1 MAISNKKAKRNTKQF
16 KRVKYRTLRRIV
28 YLFYKTFRKLR
39 TIQTGKPN
47 SGKVKAPIKLAFLFS
62 FSLLLNSCF
71 ICELKNIELTLLYK
85 TLGKEEFVEMKAGQT
100 LVASDGHEV
109 CLFPMDMLYITQL
122 SGPSSLSHCCGHP
135 IDIVGNTAQYPL
147 YAPFSCHL
155 VWSWPDGNERSY
167 TSDDMVWYATPNGNG
182 WTLGYITVC
191 FTHQNN
197 PPTKTSFKQGE
208 VIAHTGTA
216 GNVTGDHCHL
226 DQSTLPNVGNVSYGV
241 TCAYGNLCYALNGST
256 DPTKIYFIND
266 TNVVQTLGLNFA
278 SWEGGQPGPGPEP
291 EPESKKYI
299 PLLLDGMGIEIFMQP
314 IKDEKPTP
322 PDPEPPTGEW
332 IIPGTINNT
341 RPLTEEEALNNC
353 RVFWGYFKEKGWSL
367 NAVSGILGNAW
378 YESTVNPNRWQGDDP
393 WHQPPDQWG
402 FGLVQ
407 WTPYTKI
414 ISWLEARV
422 GLNDVSKFG
431 QAECDRIQWEM
442 ENNQQWIAT
451 SAYPES
457 FREYSTTTKDPYTCA
472 IEFLANYERPYDP
485 NQPERGTKAQELY
498 DYLMQFE

>member
-1 MAISNKKAKRNTKQF
+1 MVIQNQKAKRNSKQF
-16 KRVKYRTLRRIV
+16 TRVKYRTVRRIV
-28 YLFYKTFRKLR
+28 YVFYKAMRKMR
-39 TIQTGKPN
+39 TKKESKPIEGKA
-47 SGKVKAPIKLAFLFS
+47 KAIAIAFLFS
-62 FSLLLNSCF
+62 LIVNLSFYYELN
-71 ICELKNIELTLLYK
+71 NIYLYN
-85 TLGKEEFVEMKAGQT
+85 LVRGVDYGVQAGQT
-100 LVASDGHEV
+100 LVASDGHEI

-135 IDIVGNTAQYPL
+135 IDIVGNTPQYPL

-167 TSDDMVWYATPNGNG
+167 TSDNEVWYATPNGNG
-182 WTLGYITVC
+182 WTLGYVTVC

-208 VIAHTGTA
+208 LIAHTGTS

-226 DQSTLPNVGNVSYGV
+226 DQSTLPNVGNVSFGV
-241 TCAYGNLCYALNGST
+241 TCAYGNLCYALQGST
-256 DPTKIYFIND
+256 DPTQIYFIND
-266 TNVVQTLGLNFA
+266 TNIVQTLGLNFS
-278 SWEGGQPGPGPEP
+278 SWDGGVTPPQPQ
-291 EPESKKYI
+291 PESKKYI

-314 IKDEKPTP
+314 IKEEEPTP
-322 PDPEPPTGEW
+322 PEPEPPTGEW
-332 IIPGTINNT
+332 IIPGTINDT
-341 RPLTEEEALNNC
+341 RPLNEEEALNNC
-353 RVFWGYFKEKGWSL
+353 RVFWAYFKAKGWSI
-367 NAVSGILGNAW
+367 NAVCGILGNAW

-414 ISWLEARV
+414 ISWLEQQV

-451 SAYPES
+451 ATYPES

-472 IEFLANYERPYDP
+472 IEFLANYERPFDP

>member
-1 MAISNKKAKRNTKQF
+1 MVIQNQKTKRNSKQF
-16 KRVKYRTLRRIV
+16 TGVKYRTVRRIV
-28 YLFYKTFRKLR
+28 YLFYKTIRKLR
-39 TIQTGKPN
+39 TQKTGKPN
-47 SGKVKAPIKLAFLFS
+47 QRKVERIKIAFLFS
-62 FSLLLNSCF
+62 FSLVLNSYF
-71 ICELKNIELTLLYK
+71 YSEWNNIYLHNLVRGVDY
-85 TLGKEEFVEMKAGQT
+85 GVKAGQT

-135 IDIVGNTAQYPL
+135 IDIVGNTPQYPL

-167 TSDDMVWYATPNGNG
+167 TSDNPVWYATPNGDG
-182 WTLGYITVC
+182 WTLGYVTVC

-208 VIAHTGTA
+208 LIAHTGTS

-241 TCAYGNLCYALNGST
+241 TCAYGNLCYALQGST

-278 SWEGGQPGPGPEP
+278 TWEGGQPGPGPEP

-314 IKDEKPTP
+314 VKKEEPTP
-322 PDPEPPTGEW
+322 PEPEPPTGEW
-332 IIPGTINNT
+332 IIPGTINST

-353 RVFWGYFKEKGWSL
+353 RVFWSYFKAKGWSL
-367 NAVSGILGNAW
+367 NAVCGILGNAW

-393 WHQPPDQWG
+393 WHQPPDRWG

-414 ISWLEARV
+414 ISWLEQQV

-457 FREYSTTTKDPYTCA
+457 FRAYSTTTKDPYTCA

-498 DYLMQFE
+498 EYLLQFE

>member
-1 MAISNKKAKRNTKQF
+1 MAISNKKAKRNTKQLT
-16 KRVKYRTLRRIV
+16 RVKYRTLRRIV
-28 YLFYKTFRKLR
+28 YLFYKNFRKLR
-39 TIQTGKPN
+39 TKQTGKPN
-47 SGKVKAPIKLAFLFS
+47 SRKVKASIKLAFLFS
-62 FSLLLNSCF
+62 FSLFTNLLF
-71 ICELKNIELTLLYK
+71 KCELNNIYLHKLSK
-85 TLGKEEFVEMKAGQT
+85 GVDSVQAGQT

-135 IDIVGNTAQYPL
+135 IDIVGNTPQYPL

-155 VWSWPDGNERSY
+155 VWSYPDGNERSY

-182 WTLGYITVC
+182 WTLGYVTVC

-197 PPTKTSFKQGE
+197 PPAKTSFKQGE
-208 VIAHTGTA
+208 LIAHTGTA

-241 TCAYGNLCYALNGST
+241 TCAYGNLCYALDGST

-266 TNVVQTLGLNFA
+266 TNVVQTLGLNF
-278 SWEGGQPGPGPEP
+278 STWDGGVTPPQPQ
-291 EPESKKYI
+291 PESKKYI

-314 IKDEKPTP
+314 IKKEDPTP
-322 PDPEPPTGEW
+322 PEPEPPTGEW
-332 IIPGTINNT
+332 IIPGTIDST

-353 RVFWGYFKEKGWSL
+353 RVFWSYFKEKGWSL

-414 ISWLEARV
+414 ISWLEERV

-457 FREYSTTTKDPYTCA
+457 FREYSKTTKDPYTCA

>member
-1 MAISNKKAKRNTKQF
+1 MRTKKESKP
-16 KRVKYRTLRRIV
+16 IE
-28 YLFYKTFRKLR
+28 RK
-39 TIQTGKPN
+39 
-47 SGKVKAPIKLAFLFS
+47 SKATIKLAFLFS
-62 FSLLLNSCF
+62 FSLLVNLVF
-71 ICELKNIELTLLYK
+71 ICENKNIYLHKLSK
-85 TLGKEEFVEMKAGQT
+85 GVDSVQAGQT

-135 IDIVGNTAQYPL
+135 IDIVGNTPEYPL

-155 VWSWPDGNERSY
+155 VWSYPDGNERSY
-167 TSDDMVWYATPNGNG
+167 TSDNPVWYATPDGNG
-182 WTLGYITVC
+182 WTLGYVTVC

-226 DQSTLPNVGNVSYGV
+226 DQSTLPNVGNVSFGV
-241 TCAYGNLCYALNGST
+241 TCAYGNLCYALQGST

-278 SWEGGQPGPGPEP
+278 TWEGGVTPPQPQ
-291 EPESKKYI
+291 PESNKYI

-314 IKDEKPTP
+314 IKKEEPTP

-332 IIPGTINNT
+332 IIPGTINST

-353 RVFWGYFKEKGWSL
+353 RVFWSYFKEKGWSL
-367 NAVSGILGNAW
+367 NAVCGILGNAW

-393 WHQPPDQWG
+393 WHQPPNQWG

-414 ISWLEARV
+414 ISWLEERV

-457 FREYSTTTKDPYTCA
+457 FRAYSTTTKDPYTCA

-485 NQPERGTKAQELY
+485 NQPQRGTKAQELY
-498 DYLMQFE
+498 DYLLQFE

>member
-1 MAISNKKAKRNTKQF
+1 MAIQNQKTKRNSEQF
-16 KRVKYRTLRRIV
+16 TRVKYRTVRRIV
-28 YLFYKTFRKLR
+28 YVFYKAMRKLR
-39 TIQTGKPN
+39 TIQKSKPN
-47 SGKVKAPIKLAFLFS
+47 QRKAKATIKIAFLFS
-62 FSLLLNSCF
+62 FSLLLNISF
-71 ICELKNIELTLLYK
+71 YYELNYIYLHNLVR
-85 TLGKEEFVEMKAGQT
+85 GVDCCVKAGQT

-109 CLFPMDMLYITQL
+109 CLFPMDVLYITQL
-122 SGPSSLSHCCGHP
+122 SGPSSLSHCCGNP
-135 IDIVGNTAQYPL
+135 IDIVGNTPQYPL

-167 TSDDMVWYATPNGNG
+167 TSDNPVWYATPNGNG
-182 WTLGYITVC
+182 WTLGYVTVC

-197 PPTKTSFKQGE
+197 PPTKTNFKQGE

-241 TCAYGNLCYALNGST
+241 TCAYGNLCYALDGST

-266 TNVVQTLGLNFA
+266 TNVVQTLGLNF
-278 SWEGGQPGPGPEP
+278 STWDGGVTPPQPQ
-291 EPESKKYI
+291 PESKKYI

-314 IKDEKPTP
+314 IKEEEPTP
-322 PDPEPPTGEW
+322 PEPEPPTGEW
-332 IIPGTINNT
+332 IIPGTINET
-341 RPLTEEEALNNC
+341 RPLNEEEALNNC
-353 RVFWGYFKEKGWSL
+353 KVFWEYFKAKGWSL
-367 NAVSGILGNAW
+367 NAVCGILGNAW

-414 ISWLEARV
+414 ISWLEERV

-472 IEFLANYERPYDP
+472 IEFLANYERPFDP

-498 DYLMQFE
+498 DYLLQFE

>member
-1 MAISNKKAKRNTKQF
+1 MAIQNKKTKRNSKQF
-16 KRVKYRTLRRIV
+16 TRVKYRTVRRIV
-28 YLFYKTFRKLR
+28 YVFYKAMRKMR
-39 TIQTGKPN
+39 TKKESKPN
-47 SGKVKAPIKLAFLFS
+47 QRKAKATIKIAFLFS
-62 FSLLLNSCF
+62 FSLLANICFYYELNS
-71 ICELKNIELTLLYK
+71 IYLHNLVRGADY
-85 TLGKEEFVEMKAGQT
+85 GVKAGQT

-109 CLFPMDMLYITQL
+109 CLFPIDMLYITQV

-135 IDIVGNTAQYPL
+135 IDIVGNTSEYPL

-182 WTLGYITVC
+182 WTLGYVTVC

-208 VIAHTGTA
+208 VIAHTGTS

-226 DQSTLPNVGNVSYGV
+226 DQSTLPNVGNVSFGV
-241 TCAYGNLCYALNGST
+241 TCAYGNLCYALQGST

-266 TNVVQTLGLNFA
+266 TNIVQTLGLNFA
-278 SWEGGQPGPGPEP
+278 MYEGGGPGPEP
-291 EPESKKYI
+291 EPEPSESKYI
-299 PLLLDGMGIEIFMQP
+299 PLFMDGMGIDIFLMKKP
-314 IKDEKPTP
+314 SEEPTP
-322 PDPEPPTGEW
+322 PEPEPPTGEW
-332 IIPGTINNT
+332 IIPGTINET
-341 RPLTEEEALNNC
+341 RPLNEEEALNNC
-353 RVFWGYFKEKGWSL
+353 RVFWYYFKAKGWSL
-367 NAVSGILGNAW
+367 NAVCGILGNAW

-393 WHQPPDQWG
+393 WHQPPNQWG

-414 ISWLEARV
+414 ISWLEERV

-451 SAYPES
+451 ATYPES
-457 FREYSTTTKDPYTCA
+457 FRAYSTTTKDPYTCA

-485 NQPERGTKAQELY
+485 NQPERGTKAKELY
-498 DYLMQFE
+498 DYLLQFE

>member
-1 MAISNKKAKRNTKQF
+1 MVIQNKKTKRNSKQF
-16 KRVKYRTLRRIV
+16 TRVKYRTIRRIV
-28 YLFYKTFRKLR
+28 YAFYKTFRKLR
-39 TIQTGKPN
+39 TQKESKPN
-47 SGKVKAPIKLAFLFS
+47 QRKVKAIIAFLFS
-62 FSLLLNSCF
+62 FSLILNT
-71 ICELKNIELTLLYK
+71 IYLHNLVKGADY
-85 TLGKEEFVEMKAGQT
+85 GVKAGQT

-135 IDIVGNTAQYPL
+135 IDIVGNTSQYPL

-167 TSDDMVWYATPNGNG
+167 TSDNPVWYATSNGNG
-182 WTLGYITVC
+182 WTLGYVTVC

-208 VIAHTGTA
+208 VIAHTGTS

-226 DQSTLPNVGNVSYGV
+226 DQSTLPNVGNVSFGV
-241 TCAYGNLCYALNGST
+241 TCAYGNICYALKGST

-266 TNVVQTLGLNFA
+266 TNIAQTLGLNFA
-278 SWEGGQPGPGPEP
+278 TYAVGGGPGPEP
-291 EPESKKYI
+291 SESKYI
-299 PLLLDGMGIEIFMQP
+299 PLFMDGMGIDIFLMKKP
-314 IKDEKPTP
+314 SEEPTP
-322 PDPEPPTGEW
+322 PQPPTGEW
-332 IIPGTINNT
+332 IIPGTINST
-341 RPLTEEEALNNC
+341 RPLNEEEALNNC
-353 RVFWGYFKEKGWSL
+353 RVFWSYFKAKGWSL
-367 NAVSGILGNAW
+367 NAVCGILGNAW

-393 WHQPPDQWG
+393 WHQPPDRWG

-414 ISWLEARV
+414 ISWLEERV

-457 FREYSTTTKDPYTCA
+457 FRLYSTTKKDPYSCA

-498 DYLMQFE
+498 EYLL

>member
-1 MAISNKKAKRNTKQF
+1 MVVRNKKAKRNSEQF
-16 KRVKYRTLRRIV
+16 TRVKYRTVRRIV
-28 YLFYKTFRKLR
+28 YVFYKAMRKMR
-39 TIQTGKPN
+39 TKKEGKPN
-47 SGKVKAPIKLAFLFS
+47 KGKAKAIAIAFLFS
-62 FSLLLNSCF
+62 LIVNISFYYELNY
-71 ICELKNIELTLLYK
+71 IYLHNLVRGVDY
-85 TLGKEEFVEMKAGQT
+85 GVKAGQT

-109 CLFPMDMLYITQL
+109 CLFPMDMLYITQV
-122 SGPSSLSHCCGHP
+122 SGPSSLSHCCGNP
-135 IDIVGNTAQYPL
+135 IDIVGNTAEYPL

-155 VWSWPDGNERSY
+155 VWSWSDGNERSY
-167 TSDDMVWYATPNGNG
+167 TSDNPVWYATPNGNG
-182 WTLGYITVC
+182 WTLGYVTVC

-208 VIAHTGTA
+208 VIAHTGTS

-226 DQSTLPNVGNVSYGV
+226 DQSTLPNVGNVSFGV
-241 TCAYGNLCYALNGST
+241 TCAYGNLCYALQGST

-266 TNVVQTLGLNFA
+266 TNIVQTLGLNF
-278 SWEGGQPGPGPEP
+278 STYEGGSQPEP
-291 EPESKKYI
+291 EPQPSESKYI
-299 PLLLDGMGIEIFMQP
+299 PLFLDFLMKKATE
-314 IKDEKPTP
+314 EPTP
-322 PDPEPPTGEW
+322 PEPEPPTGDW
-332 IIPGTINNT
+332 IIPGTINET
-341 RPLTEEEALNNC
+341 RPLNEEEALNNC
-353 RVFWGYFKEKGWSL
+353 RVFWSYFKAKGWSL
-367 NAVSGILGNAW
+367 NAVCGILGNAW

-393 WHQPPDQWG
+393 WHQPPDRWG

-414 ISWLEARV
+414 IEWLESQV

-451 SAYPES
+451 ATYPES

-472 IEFLANYERPYDP
+472 IEFLANYERPFDP

-498 DYLMQFE
+498 DYLLQFE

>member
-1 MAISNKKAKRNTKQF
+1 MVIQNQKAKRNSKQF
-16 KRVKYRTLRRIV
+16 TRVKYRTIRRIV
-28 YLFYKTFRKLR
+28 YVFYKAMRKMR
-39 TIQTGKPN
+39 SKKESKPN
-47 SGKVKAPIKLAFLFS
+47 QRKAKAFTIAFLFS
-62 FSLLLNSCF
+62 LIVNSCF
-71 ICELKNIELTLLYK
+71 ICEINYIYLHNLVRGVDY
-85 TLGKEEFVEMKAGQT
+85 GVKAGQT

-135 IDIVGNTAQYPL
+135 IDIVGNSAEYPL

-167 TSDDMVWYATPNGNG
+167 TSDDMVWYAAPNGDG
-182 WTLGYITVC
+182 WTLGYVTVC

-208 VIAHTGTA
+208 VIAHTGTS

-226 DQSTLPNVGNVSYGV
+226 DQSTLPNVGNVSFGV
-241 TCAYGNLCYALNGST
+241 TCAYGNLCYALQGST

-266 TNVVQTLGLNFA
+266 TNVVQTLGLNF
-278 SWEGGQPGPGPEP
+278 STWEGGVTPPQPQ
-291 EPESKKYI
+291 PESKKYI

-314 IKDEKPTP
+314 IKEEEPTP
-322 PDPEPPTGEW
+322 PEPEPPTGEW
-332 IIPGTINNT
+332 IIPGTINET
-341 RPLTEEEALNNC
+341 RPLNEEEALNNC
-353 RVFWGYFKEKGWSL
+353 RVFWSYFKEKGWSL
-367 NAVSGILGNAW
+367 NAVCGILGNAW

-414 ISWLEARV
+414 ISWLEEQV

-472 IEFLANYERPYDP
+472 IEFLANYERPFDP

-498 DYLMQFE
+498 DYLLQFE

>member
-1 MAISNKKAKRNTKQF
+1 MAISNKKAKRNTKQLT
-16 KRVKYRTLRRIV
+16 RVKYRTVRRIV
-28 YLFYKTFRKLR
+28 YLFYKTIRKLR
-39 TIQTGKPN
+39 TKQTGKPN
-47 SGKVKAPIKLAFLFS
+47 QGKVKAVIAFLFS
-62 FSLLLNSCF
+62 FSLLVNIVF
-71 ICELKNIELTLLYK
+71 ICENNNIYLHNLVKGDDY
-85 TLGKEEFVEMKAGQT
+85 GVKAGQT

-122 SGPSSLSHCCGHP
+122 SGPSSLSHCCGNP

-167 TSDDMVWYATPNGNG
+167 TSDDMVWYATPNGDG
-182 WTLGYITVC
+182 WTLGYVTVC

-241 TCAYGNLCYALNGST
+241 TCAYGNLCYALDGST

-266 TNVVQTLGLNFA
+266 TNVVQTLGLNFE

-291 EPESKKYI
+291 EPENKKYM

-314 IKDEKPTP
+314 IQKSEPEP
-322 PDPEPPTGEW
+322 PEPEPPTGEW
-332 IIPGTINNT
+332 IIPGTINST
-341 RPLTEEEALNNC
+341 RPLTEDEALNNC
-353 RVFWGYFKEKGWSL
+353 RVFWGYFKAKGWSL
-367 NAVSGILGNAW
+367 NAVCGILGNAW

-393 WHQPPDQWG
+393 WHQPPDRWG

-414 ISWLEARV
+414 ISWLEERV

-498 DYLMQFE
+498 DYLLQFE

>member
-1 MAISNKKAKRNTKQF
+1 MVIQNQKAKRNSKQLT
-16 KRVKYRTLRRIV
+16 RVKYRTVRRIV
-28 YLFYKTFRKLR
+28 YVFYKTIRKLR
-39 TIQTGKPN
+39 TKSKGKPN
-47 SGKVKAPIKLAFLFS
+47 QGKVKAVIAFLFS
-62 FSLLLNSCF
+62 FSLFFNLIF
-71 ICELKNIELTLLYK
+71 ACENKNIYLHKLSK
-85 TLGKEEFVEMKAGQT
+85 GVDSVQAGQT

-167 TSDDMVWYATPNGNG
+167 TSDNPVWYATPNGDG
-182 WTLGYITVC
+182 WTLGYVTVC

-241 TCAYGNLCYALNGST
+241 TCAYGNLCYALDGST

-291 EPESKKYI
+291 EPETKKYI

-314 IKDEKPTP
+314 IKKEEPTP
-322 PDPEPPTGEW
+322 PEPEPPTGEW
-332 IIPGTINNT
+332 IIPGTINST

-353 RVFWGYFKEKGWSL
+353 RVFWSYFKQKGWSL

-414 ISWLEARV
+414 ISWLEERV

-451 SAYPES
+451 ATYPES

>member
-1 MAISNKKAKRNTKQF
+1 MVIQNQKTERNSEQF
-16 KRVKYRTLRRIV
+16 TRVKYRTVRRIV
-28 YLFYKTFRKLR
+28 YVFYKAIRKFRTTPKS
-39 TIQTGKPN
+39 KPN
-47 SGKVKAPIKLAFLFS
+47 QRKAKSIVIAFLFS
-62 FSLLLNSCF
+62 LIVNLSLYYELNY
-71 ICELKNIELTLLYK
+71 IYLHNLVKGADY
-85 TLGKEEFVEMKAGQT
+85 GVKAGQT

-109 CLFPMDMLYITQL
+109 CLFPMDMLYITQV

-167 TSDDMVWYATPNGNG
+167 TSDNPVWYATPNGNG
-182 WTLGYITVC
+182 WTLGYVTVC

-208 VIAHTGTA
+208 VIAHTGTS

-226 DQSTLPNVGNVSYGV
+226 DQSTLPNVGNVSFGV
-241 TCAYGNLCYALNGST
+241 TCAYGNLCYALQGST
-256 DPTKIYFIND
+256 DPTQIYFIND
-266 TNVVQTLGLNFA
+266 TNIVQTLGLNFA
-278 SWEGGQPGPGPEP
+278 TYEGGGPGPEP
-291 EPESKKYI
+291 EPEPSESKYI
-299 PLLLDGMGIEIFMQP
+299 PLFMDGMGIDIFMM
-314 IKDEKPTP
+314 KKASEDPTP
-322 PDPEPPTGEW
+322 PEPEPPTGEW
-332 IIPGTINNT
+332 IIPGTINST
-341 RPLTEEEALNNC
+341 RPLNEEEALNNC
-353 RVFWGYFKEKGWSL
+353 RVFWSYFKAKGWSL
-367 NAVSGILGNAW
+367 NAVCGILGNAW

-393 WHQPPDQWG
+393 WHQPPDRWG

-414 ISWLEARV
+414 ISWLEQQV

-431 QAECDRIQWEM
+431 QAECDRIQWEL

-457 FREYSTTTKDPYTCA
+457 FREYSVTTKDPYTCA
-472 IEFLANYERPYDP
+472 IEFLANYERPFDP

-498 DYLMQFE
+498 DYLLQFE

>member
-1 MAISNKKAKRNTKQF
+1 MVVQNQKTKRNTKQLT
-16 KRVKYRTLRRIV
+16 RVKYRTIRRIV
-28 YLFYKTFRKLR
+28 YLFYKAIRKFRTTPKS
-39 TIQTGKPN
+39 KPN
-47 SGKVKAPIKLAFLFS
+47 QRKAKSIVIAFLFS
-62 FSLLLNSCF
+62 LIVNLSFYYELNSIYLHNLVKGVDC
-71 ICELKNIELTLLYK
+71 
-85 TLGKEEFVEMKAGQT
+85 GVKAGQT

-109 CLFPMDMLYITQL
+109 CLFPTDMLYITQL
-122 SGPSSLSHCCGHP
+122 SGPSSLSHCCGNP

-167 TSDDMVWYATPNGNG
+167 TSDNPVWYATPNGNG
-182 WTLGYITVC
+182 WTLGYVTVC

-208 VIAHTGTA
+208 VIAHTGTS

-278 SWEGGQPGPGPEP
+278 TWEGGQPGPGPEP
-291 EPESKKYI
+291 EPENKKYI

-314 IKDEKPTP
+314 ITEEEPTP
-322 PDPEPPTGEW
+322 PEPEPPTGEW
-332 IIPGTINNT
+332 IIPGTINST
-341 RPLTEEEALNNC
+341 RPLNEEEALNNC
-353 RVFWGYFKEKGWSL
+353 RVFWSYFKAKGWSL
-367 NAVSGILGNAW
+367 NAVCGILGNAW

-393 WHQPPDQWG
+393 WHQPPDRWG

-414 ISWLEARV
+414 ISWLEERV

-457 FREYSTTTKDPYTCA
+457 FRAYSTTTKDPYTCA

>member
-1 MAISNKKAKRNTKQF
+1 MVIQNQKTKRNSKQF
-16 KRVKYRTLRRIV
+16 TRVKYRTVRRIV
-28 YLFYKTFRKLR
+28 YVFYKAMRKMR
-39 TIQTGKPN
+39 TKKESKPIE
-47 SGKVKAPIKLAFLFS
+47 GKVKAIIAFLFS

-71 ICELKNIELTLLYK
+71 ISELNNIYLHNLVRGDDY
-85 TLGKEEFVEMKAGQT
+85 GVKAGQT

-109 CLFPMDMLYITQL
+109 CLFPMDMLYVTQV

-135 IDIVGNTAQYPL
+135 IDIVGNTAEYPL

-155 VWSWPDGNERSY
+155 VWSWADGNERSY
-167 TSDDMVWYATPNGNG
+167 TSDNEVWYATPNGSG
-182 WTLGYITVC
+182 WTLGYVTVC

-197 PPTKTSFKQGE
+197 PPSKTSFKQGE
-208 VIAHTGTA
+208 VIAHTGTS

-226 DQSTLPNVGNVSYGV
+226 DQSTLPNVGNVSFGV
-241 TCAYGNLCYALNGST
+241 TCAYGNLCYALQGST
-256 DPTKIYFIND
+256 DPTQIYFIND
-266 TNVVQTLGLNFA
+266 TNIVQTLGLNFS
-278 SWEGGQPGPGPEP
+278 SWDGGVTPPQPQ
-291 EPESKKYI
+291 PESKKYI

-314 IKDEKPTP
+314 IKEEEPTP
-322 PDPEPPTGEW
+322 PEPEPPTGEW
-332 IIPGTINNT
+332 IIPGTINST
-341 RPLTEEEALNNC
+341 RPLNEEEALNNC
-353 RVFWGYFKEKGWSL
+353 KVFWSYFKAKGWSL
-367 NAVSGILGNAW
+367 NAVCGILGNAW

-414 ISWLEARV
+414 ISWLEEQV

-431 QAECDRIQWEM
+431 QSECDRIQWEM

-451 SAYPES
+451 STYPES

-498 DYLMQFE
+498 DYLLQFE

>member
-1 MAISNKKAKRNTKQF
+1 MVVQNQKTKRNSKQF
-16 KRVKYRTLRRIV
+16 TRVKYRTVRRIV

-39 TIQTGKPN
+39 IKKESKPIE
-47 SGKVKAPIKLAFLFS
+47 GKVKAIIAFLFS
-62 FSLLLNSCF
+62 FSLLTNICF
-71 ICELKNIELTLLYK
+71 YYEINYIYLHNLVKGVDC
-85 TLGKEEFVEMKAGQT
+85 GVKAGQT

-135 IDIVGNTAQYPL
+135 IDIVGNSAEYPL

-167 TSDDMVWYATPNGNG
+167 TSDNPVWYATPNENG
-182 WTLGYITVC
+182 WTLGYVTVC

-208 VIAHTGTA
+208 LIAHTGTS

-241 TCAYGNLCYALNGST
+241 TCAYGNLCYALDGST

-266 TNVVQTLGLNFA
+266 TNVVQTLGLNF
-278 SWEGGQPGPGPEP
+278 STWDGGVTPPQPQ
-291 EPESKKYI
+291 PESKKYI

-314 IKDEKPTP
+314 IKEEEPTP
-322 PDPEPPTGEW
+322 PEPEPPTGEW
-332 IIPGTINNT
+332 IIPGTINST
-341 RPLTEEEALNNC
+341 RPLNEEEALNNC
-353 RVFWGYFKEKGWSL
+353 KVFWSYFKAKGWSL
-367 NAVSGILGNAW
+367 NAVCGILGNAW

-414 ISWLEARV
+414 ISWLEEQV

-451 SAYPES
+451 STYPES

-472 IEFLANYERPYDP
+472 IEFLANYERPFDP

-498 DYLMQFE
+498 DYLLQFE

>member
-1 MAISNKKAKRNTKQF
+1 MAIQNQKTMRNTEQF
-16 KRVKYRTLRRIV
+16 KRVKYRTIRRIV

-39 TIQTGKPN
+39 TKQTGKPN
-47 SGKVKAPIKLAFLFS
+47 SRKVKAVIAFLFS
-62 FSLLLNSCF
+62 FSLFTNLIF
-71 ICELKNIELTLLYK
+71 VCELNNIYLYK
-85 TLGKEEFVEMKAGQT
+85 LSKGVDSVQAGQT

-109 CLFPMDMLYITQL
+109 CLFPMDMLHITQL

-182 WTLGYITVC
+182 WTLGYVTVC

-208 VIAHTGTA
+208 VIAHTGTS

-226 DQSTLPNVGNVSYGV
+226 DQSTLPNVGNVSFGV
-241 TCAYGNLCYALNGST
+241 TCAYGNLCYALQGST

-266 TNVVQTLGLNFA
+266 TNIVQALGLNF
-278 SWEGGQPGPGPEP
+278 STWDGGVTPPEP
-291 EPESKKYI
+291 DPDPEPSERKYI
-299 PLLLDGMGIEIFMQP
+299 PLLLDGMGIEMFMQP
-314 IKDEKPTP
+314 IKKEDPTP
-322 PDPEPPTGEW
+322 PEPEPPTGEW
-332 IIPGTINNT
+332 IIPGTINST

-353 RVFWGYFKEKGWSL
+353 RVFWSYFKAKGWSL
-367 NAVSGILGNAW
+367 NAVCGILGNAW
-378 YESTVNPNRWQGDDP
+378 YESSVNPNRWQGDDP
-393 WHQPPDQWG
+393 WHQPADSWG

-414 ISWLEARV
+414 ISWLEEHV
-422 GLNDVSKFG
+422 DLNDVSKFG
-431 QAECDRIQWEM
+431 QSECDRIQWEM

-472 IEFLANYERPYDP
+472 IEFLANYERPFDP

>member
-1 MAISNKKAKRNTKQF
+1 MAIQNQKAKRNSKQF
-16 KRVKYRTLRRIV
+16 TRVKYRTVRRIV
-28 YLFYKTFRKLR
+28 YVFYKFMRKMR
-39 TIQTGKPN
+39 TKKESKPIK
-47 SGKVKAPIKLAFLFS
+47 GKVKAPIKLAFLFS
-62 FSLLLNSCF
+62 FSLVLNSSF
-71 ICELKNIELTLLYK
+71 YYELNNIYLHNLVK
-85 TLGKEEFVEMKAGQT
+85 GADHGVKAGQT

-109 CLFPMDMLYITQL
+109 CLFPMDMLYVTQV

-135 IDIVGNTAQYPL
+135 IDIVGNTSEYPL

-155 VWSWPDGNERSY
+155 VWSWADGNERSY
-167 TSDDMVWYATPNGNG
+167 TSDSEVWYATPNGNG
-182 WTLGYITVC
+182 WTLGYVTVC

-208 VIAHTGTA
+208 VIAHTGTS

-226 DQSTLPNVGNVSYGV
+226 DQSTLPNVGNVSFGV
-241 TCAYGNLCYALNGST
+241 TCAYGNLCYALQGST

-266 TNVVQTLGLNFA
+266 TNIVQTLGLNFA
-278 SWEGGQPGPGPEP
+278 TYEGGGPGPGPEP
-291 EPESKKYI
+291 EPSESKYI

-314 IKDEKPTP
+314 IKKEEPTP
-322 PDPEPPTGEW
+322 PEPEPPTGEW
-332 IIPGTINNT
+332 IIPGTINST
-341 RPLTEEEALNNC
+341 RPLNEEEALNNC
-353 RVFWGYFKEKGWSL
+353 RVFWSYFKAKGWSL
-367 NAVSGILGNAW
+367 NAVCGILGNAW

-414 ISWLEARV
+414 ISWLEQQV

-451 SAYPES
+451 ATYPES
-457 FREYSTTTKDPYTCA
+457 FREYSITTKDPYTCA
-472 IEFLANYERPYDP
+472 IEFLANYERPFDP

-498 DYLMQFE
+498 DYLLQFE

>member
-1 MAISNKKAKRNTKQF
+1 MAIQNQKAKRNSKQF
-16 KRVKYRTLRRIV
+16 TRVKYRTVRRIV
-28 YLFYKTFRKLR
+28 YVFYKAMRKMR
-39 TIQTGKPN
+39 TKKESKPIER
-47 SGKVKAPIKLAFLFS
+47 KAKAFTIAFLFS
-62 FSLLLNSCF
+62 LIVNLSFYYELNY
-71 ICELKNIELTLLYK
+71 IYLHNLVKGADY
-85 TLGKEEFVEMKAGQT
+85 GVKAGQT

-135 IDIVGNTAQYPL
+135 IDIVGNKAEYPL

-167 TSDDMVWYATPNGNG
+167 TSDNPVWYATPNGNG
-182 WTLGYITVC
+182 WTLGYVTVC

-208 VIAHTGTA
+208 VIAHTGTS

-226 DQSTLPNVGNVSYGV
+226 DQSTLPNVGNVSFGV
-241 TCAYGNLCYALNGST
+241 TCAYGNLCYALQGST

-266 TNVVQTLGLNFA
+266 TNIVQTLGLNFA
-278 SWEGGQPGPGPEP
+278 TYEGGSQPEP
-291 EPESKKYI
+291 EPEPSESKYI
-299 PLLLDGMGIEIFMQP
+299 PLFLDGMGIDIFLM
-314 IKDEKPTP
+314 KKSSEEPT
-322 PDPEPPTGEW
+322 PPTGEW
-332 IIPGTINNT
+332 IIPGTINST
-341 RPLTEEEALNNC
+341 RPLSEEEALNNC
-353 RVFWGYFKEKGWSL
+353 RVFWSYFKAKGWSL
-367 NAVSGILGNAW
+367 NAVCGILGNAW

-393 WHQPPDQWG
+393 WHQPPDRWG

-414 ISWLEARV
+414 ISWLEERV

-451 SAYPES
+451 ASYPES

-472 IEFLANYERPYDP
+472 IEFLANYERPFDP

-498 DYLMQFE
+498 DYLNQFE

>member
-1 MAISNKKAKRNTKQF
+1 MVVQNQKTKRNTKQL
-16 KRVKYRTLRRIV
+16 KRVKYRTIRRIV

-47 SGKVKAPIKLAFLFS
+47 QGKVKAVIAFLFS
-62 FSLLLNSCF
+62 FSLFFNLLFN
-71 ICELKNIELTLLYK
+71 CENNNIYLHKLSK
-85 TLGKEEFVEMKAGQT
+85 GVDSVQAGQT

-135 IDIVGNTAQYPL
+135 IDIVGNTPQYPL

-182 WTLGYITVC
+182 WTLGYVTVC

-208 VIAHTGTA
+208 LIAHTGTS

-241 TCAYGNLCYALNGST
+241 TCAYGNLCYALDGST

-278 SWEGGQPGPGPEP
+278 TWEGGQPGPGPEP

-314 IKDEKPTP
+314 ITEEEPTP
-322 PDPEPPTGEW
+322 PEPEPPTGEW
-332 IIPGTINNT
+332 IIPGTINST

-353 RVFWGYFKEKGWSL
+353 KVFWSYFKEKGWSL

-393 WHQPPDQWG
+393 WHQPPDRWG

-414 ISWLEARV
+414 ISWLEERV

-457 FREYSTTTKDPYTCA
+457 FRAYSTTTKDPYTCA

-498 DYLMQFE
+498 NYLLQFE

>member
-1 MAISNKKAKRNTKQF
+1 MVIQNQKTKRNPKQLT
-16 KRVKYRTLRRIV
+16 RVKYRTIRRIV
-28 YLFYKTFRKLR
+28 YLFYKTIRKLR
-39 TIQTGKPN
+39 AKQTGKPN
-47 SGKVKAPIKLAFLFS
+47 QGKVKAVIAFLFS
-62 FSLLLNSCF
+62 FSLLVNLLLK
-71 ICELKNIELTLLYK
+71 CENNNIYLHNLVKGDDY
-85 TLGKEEFVEMKAGQT
+85 GVKAGQT

-122 SGPSSLSHCCGHP
+122 SGPGSLSHCCGHP
-135 IDIVGNTAQYPL
+135 IDIVGNTPQYPL

-167 TSDDMVWYATPNGNG
+167 TSDNPVWYATPNGNG
-182 WTLGYITVC
+182 WTLGYVTVC

-208 VIAHTGTA
+208 VIAHTGTS

-226 DQSTLPNVGNVSYGV
+226 DQSTLPNVGNVSFGV

-266 TNVVQTLGLNFA
+266 TNVVQTLGLNF
-278 SWEGGQPGPGPEP
+278 STWEGGVTPPQPQ
-291 EPESKKYI
+291 PESRKYV

-314 IKDEKPTP
+314 IKEEEPTP
-322 PDPEPPTGEW
+322 PEPEPPTGEW
-332 IIPGTINNT
+332 IIPGTINST

-353 RVFWGYFKEKGWSL
+353 RVFWSYFKEKGWSL

-414 ISWLEARV
+414 ISWLEERV

-498 DYLMQFE
+498 DYLLQFE

>member
-1 MAISNKKAKRNTKQF
+1 MAVQNQKTKRNTKQLT
-16 KRVKYRTLRRIV
+16 RVKYRTIRRIV

-39 TIQTGKPN
+39 TQKTGKPN
-47 SGKVKAPIKLAFLFS
+47 SGKVKASIKLAFLFS
-62 FSLLLNSCF
+62 FSLFFNIVF
-71 ICELKNIELTLLYK
+71 VCELNNIYLHKLSK
-85 TLGKEEFVEMKAGQT
+85 GVDSVQAGQT

-109 CLFPMDMLYITQL
+109 CLFPMNMLYITQL

-135 IDIVGNTAQYPL
+135 IDIVGNTPQYPL

-167 TSDDMVWYATPNGNG
+167 TSDNPVWYATPNGDG
-182 WTLGYITVC
+182 WTLGYVTVC

-241 TCAYGNLCYALNGST
+241 TCAYGNLCYALDGST

-314 IKDEKPTP
+314 IKKEEPTP
-322 PDPEPPTGEW
+322 PEPEPPTGEW
-332 IIPGTINNT
+332 IIPGTINST
-341 RPLTEEEALNNC
+341 RPLTEDEALNNC

-414 ISWLEARV
+414 ISWLEERV

-451 SAYPES
+451 STYPES
-457 FREYSTTTKDPYTCA
+457 FRSYSTTTKDPYTCA

-498 DYLMQFE
+498 DYLLQFE

>member
-1 MAISNKKAKRNTKQF
+1 MVVQNQKTERNTKQHT
-16 KRVKYRTLRRIV
+16 RVKYRTIRRIV

-39 TIQTGKPN
+39 TIQTGKLN
-47 SGKVKAPIKLAFLFS
+47 QGKVKAVIAFLFS
-62 FSLLLNSCF
+62 FSLLANLIFN
-71 ICELKNIELTLLYK
+71 CENNNIYLHNLVKGDDY
-85 TLGKEEFVEMKAGQT
+85 GVKAGQT

-135 IDIVGNTAQYPL
+135 IDIVGNTAEYPL

-167 TSDDMVWYATPNGNG
+167 TSDNPVWYATPNGNG
-182 WTLGYITVC
+182 WTLGYVTVC

-208 VIAHTGTA
+208 LIAHTGTS

-314 IKDEKPTP
+314 IKKEEPTP
-322 PDPEPPTGEW
+322 PEPEPPTGEW
-332 IIPGTINNT
+332 IIPGTINST

-353 RVFWGYFKEKGWSL
+353 RVFWSYFKGKGWSL

-393 WHQPPDQWG
+393 WHQPPDRWG

-414 ISWLEARV
+414 ISWLEERV

>member
-1 MAISNKKAKRNTKQF
+1 MALQNQKTKRNTKQL
-16 KRVKYRTLRRIV
+16 KRVKYRTIRRIV
-28 YLFYKTFRKLR
+28 YLFYKTIRKLR
-39 TIQTGKPN
+39 TKQTGKPN
-47 SGKVKAPIKLAFLFS
+47 SRKVKAPIKLAFLFS
-62 FSLLLNSCF
+62 FSLFFNLF
-71 ICELKNIELTLLYK
+71 FKCELNNIYLHRLSK
-85 TLGKEEFVEMKAGQT
+85 GVDSVQAGQT

-135 IDIVGNTAQYPL
+135 IDIVGNTPQYPL

-155 VWSWPDGNERSY
+155 VWSYPDGNERSY
-167 TSDDMVWYATPNGNG
+167 TSDNPVWYATPNGNG
-182 WTLGYITVC
+182 WTLGYVTVC
-191 FTHQNN
+191 YTHQNN

-241 TCAYGNLCYALNGST
+241 TCAYGNLCYALDGST

-266 TNVVQTLGLNFA
+266 TNVVQTLGLNFE

-291 EPESKKYI
+291 EPENKKYI

-314 IKDEKPTP
+314 IKKEEPTP
-322 PDPEPPTGEW
+322 PEPEPPTGEW
-332 IIPGTINNT
+332 IIPGTINST
-341 RPLTEEEALNNC
+341 RPLTEEEASNNC
-353 RVFWGYFKEKGWSL
+353 RVFWSYFKEKGWSL

-414 ISWLEARV
+414 ISWLEERV

-451 SAYPES
+451 ATYPES

-498 DYLMQFE
+498 NYLLQFE

>member
-1 MAISNKKAKRNTKQF
+1 MVVQNQKAKRNSKQF
-16 KRVKYRTLRRIV
+16 TRVKYRTIRRIV
-28 YLFYKTFRKLR
+28 YVFYKAIRKFRATPKS
-39 TIQTGKPN
+39 KPN
-47 SGKVKAPIKLAFLFS
+47 QRKAKSIVIAFLFS
-62 FSLLLNSCF
+62 LIVNLSFYYELNSIYLHNLVKGVDC
-71 ICELKNIELTLLYK
+71 
-85 TLGKEEFVEMKAGQT
+85 GVKAGQT

-167 TSDDMVWYATPNGNG
+167 TSDNPVWYATPNGNG
-182 WTLGYITVC
+182 WTLGYVTVC

-208 VIAHTGTA
+208 VIAHTGTS

-266 TNVVQTLGLNFA
+266 TNIVQTLGLNF
-278 SWEGGQPGPGPEP
+278 STYEGGGPGPEP
-291 EPESKKYI
+291 EPEPSESKYI
-299 PLLLDGMGIEIFMQP
+299 PLFMDGMGIDIFLM
-314 IKDEKPTP
+314 KKPSEEPEP
-322 PDPEPPTGEW
+322 PEPPEPEPPTGEW
-332 IIPGTINNT
+332 IIPGTINST

-353 RVFWGYFKEKGWSL
+353 RVFWSYFKAKGWSL
-367 NAVSGILGNAW
+367 NAVCGILGNAW

-393 WHQPPDQWG
+393 WHQPPDRWG

-414 ISWLEARV
+414 ISWLEERV

-457 FREYSTTTKDPYTCA
+457 FRAYSTTTKDPYTCA

-498 DYLMQFE
+498 DYLLQFE

>member
-1 MAISNKKAKRNTKQF
+1 MVVQNQKAKRNSKQF
-16 KRVKYRTLRRIV
+16 TRVKYRTIRRIV
-28 YLFYKTFRKLR
+28 YVFYKAMRKMR
-39 TIQTGKPN
+39 SKKESKPN
-47 SGKVKAPIKLAFLFS
+47 QRKAKAFTIAFLFS
-62 FSLLLNSCF
+62 LIVNSCF
-71 ICELKNIELTLLYK
+71 ICEINYIYLHNLVRGVDY
-85 TLGKEEFVEMKAGQT
+85 GVKAGQT
-100 LVASDGHEV
+100 LVASDDHEV
-109 CLFPMDMLYITQL
+109 CLFPMDMLYITQV

-135 IDIVGNTAQYPL
+135 IDIVGNTAEYPL

-155 VWSWPDGNERSY
+155 VWSWSDGNERSY
-167 TSDDMVWYATPNGNG
+167 TSDNPVWYATPNGNG
-182 WTLGYITVC
+182 WTLGYVTVC

-208 VIAHTGTA
+208 LIAHTGTS

-226 DQSTLPNVGNVSYGV
+226 DQSTLPNVGNVSFGV
-241 TCAYGNLCYALNGST
+241 TCAYGNLCYALQGST
-256 DPTKIYFIND
+256 DPTQIYFIND
-266 TNVVQTLGLNFA
+266 TNIVQSLGLNFA
-278 SWEGGQPGPGPEP
+278 TYEGGGPGPEP
-291 EPESKKYI
+291 EPEPSESKYI
-299 PLLLDGMGIEIFMQP
+299 PLFMDGMGIDIFLMKKPSEQ
-314 IKDEKPTP
+314 PTP
-322 PDPEPPTGEW
+322 PEPEPPTGEW
-332 IIPGTINNT
+332 IIPGTINST

-353 RVFWGYFKEKGWSL
+353 RVFWSYFKAKGWSL
-367 NAVSGILGNAW
+367 NAVCGILGNAW

-393 WHQPPDQWG
+393 WHQPPDRWG

-414 ISWLEARV
+414 ISWLEQQV

-451 SAYPES
+451 ATYPES

-472 IEFLANYERPYDP
+472 IEFLANYERPFDP

-498 DYLMQFE
+498 DYLLQFE

>member
-1 MAISNKKAKRNTKQF
+1 MAVQNQKTKRNTKQF
-16 KRVKYRTLRRIV
+16 TRVKYRTVRRIV
-28 YLFYKTFRKLR
+28 YIFYKAIRKLR
-39 TIQTGKPN
+39 TKQTGKPN
-47 SGKVKAPIKLAFLFS
+47 QGKVKAVIAFLFS
-62 FSLLLNSCF
+62 FSLLVNFIF
-71 ICELKNIELTLLYK
+71 ICENYNIYLHKLSK
-85 TLGKEEFVEMKAGQT
+85 GVDSVQGGQT
-100 LVASDGHEV
+100 LAASDAHEV

-135 IDIVGNTAQYPL
+135 IDIVGNTPQYPL

-155 VWSWPDGNERSY
+155 VWSYPDGNERSY
-167 TSDDMVWYATPNGNG
+167 TSDNPVWYATPNGDG
-182 WTLGYITVC
+182 WTLGYVTVC

-226 DQSTLPNVGNVSYGV
+226 DQSTLPNVGNVSFGV
-241 TCAYGNLCYALNGST
+241 TCAYGNLCYALQGST

-266 TNVVQTLGLNFA
+266 TNVVQTLGLNF
-278 SWEGGQPGPGPEP
+278 STWEGGVTPPQPQ
-291 EPESKKYI
+291 PESKKYI

-314 IKDEKPTP
+314 IKDEQPTP
-322 PDPEPPTGEW
+322 PEPEPPTGEW
-332 IIPGTINNT
+332 IIPGTINST

-353 RVFWGYFKEKGWSL
+353 RVFWSYFKEKGWSL

-414 ISWLEARV
+414 ISWLEERV

-498 DYLMQFE
+498 DYLLQFE

>member
-1 MAISNKKAKRNTKQF
+1 MVVQNQKTKRNTKQF
-16 KRVKYRTLRRIV
+16 TRVKYRTLRRIV

-39 TIQTGKPN
+39 TTPKGKPN
-47 SGKVKAPIKLAFLFS
+47 SRKVKAVIAFLFS
-62 FSLLLNSCF
+62 FSLFTNLFFN
-71 ICELKNIELTLLYK
+71 CENNNIYLHKLSK
-85 TLGKEEFVEMKAGQT
+85 GVDSVQAGQT

-135 IDIVGNTAQYPL
+135 IDIVGNTTQYPL

-167 TSDDMVWYATPNGNG
+167 TSDDMVWYATPNGDG
-182 WTLGYITVC
+182 WTLGYVTVC

-226 DQSTLPNVGNVSYGV
+226 DQSTLPNVGNVSFGV

-266 TNVVQTLGLNFA
+266 TNVVQTLGLNF
-278 SWEGGQPGPGPEP
+278 STWDGGQPGPGPEP

-314 IKDEKPTP
+314 IKEEEPTP
-322 PDPEPPTGEW
+322 PEPEPPTGEW
-332 IIPGTINNT
+332 IIPGTINST

-353 RVFWGYFKEKGWSL
+353 RVFWSYFKEKGWSL

-414 ISWLEARV
+414 ISWLEERV

-457 FREYSTTTKDPYTCA
+457 FRAYSTTTKDPYTCA

-498 DYLMQFE
+498 NYLLQFE

>member
-1 MAISNKKAKRNTKQF
+1 MAISNKKAKQNTKQLT
-16 KRVKYRTLRRIV
+16 RVKYRTLRRIV
-28 YLFYKTFRKLR
+28 YVFYKAMRKMR
-39 TIQTGKPN
+39 TKKESKPN
-47 SGKVKAPIKLAFLFS
+47 KGKVKAVIAFLFS
-62 FSLLLNSCF
+62 FSLLVNLIFSC
-71 ICELKNIELTLLYK
+71 ENKNIYLHKLSK
-85 TLGKEEFVEMKAGQT
+85 GVDSMKAGQT

-135 IDIVGNTAQYPL
+135 IDIVGNTPQYPL

-167 TSDDMVWYATPNGNG
+167 TSDDMVWYATPNGDG
-182 WTLGYITVC
+182 WTLGYVTVC

-197 PPTKTSFKQGE
+197 PPTQTSFKQGE
-208 VIAHTGTA
+208 LIAHTGTA

-226 DQSTLPNVGNVSYGV
+226 DQSTLPNVGNVSFGV
-241 TCAYGNLCYALNGST
+241 TCAYGNLCYALDGST

-278 SWEGGQPGPGPEP
+278 SWEGGVTPPQPQ
-291 EPESKKYI
+291 PESRKYM

-314 IKDEKPTP
+314 ITEEEPTP
-322 PDPEPPTGEW
+322 PEPEPPTGEW
-332 IIPGTINNT
+332 IIPGTINST

-353 RVFWGYFKEKGWSL
+353 KVFWSYFKEKGWSL

-414 ISWLEARV
+414 ISWLEERV

-451 SAYPES
+451 ATYPES
-457 FREYSTTTKDPYTCA
+457 FRAYSTTTKDPYTCA

-498 DYLMQFE
+498 DYLLQFE

>member
-1 MAISNKKAKRNTKQF
+1 MVVQNQKAKRNSQQF
-16 KRVKYRTLRRIV
+16 TRVKYRTVRRIV
-28 YLFYKTFRKLR
+28 YVFYKAIRKFW
-39 TIQTGKPN
+39 TKKE
-47 SGKVKAPIKLAFLFS
+47 SKPIKGKAKSIAIAFLFS
-62 FSLLLNSCF
+62 LVVNLSFYYELNY
-71 ICELKNIELTLLYK
+71 IYLHNLVRGVDY
-85 TLGKEEFVEMKAGQT
+85 GVKAGQT

-135 IDIVGNTAQYPL
+135 IDIVGNTAEYPL

-167 TSDDMVWYATPNGNG
+167 TSDNPVWYATPNGNG
-182 WTLGYITVC
+182 WTLGYVTVC

-208 VIAHTGTA
+208 VIAHTGTS

-226 DQSTLPNVGNVSYGV
+226 DQSTLPNVGNVSFGV
-241 TCAYGNLCYALNGST
+241 TCAYGNLCYALQGST
-256 DPTKIYFIND
+256 DPTQIYFIND
-266 TNVVQTLGLNFA
+266 TNIVQTLGLNFA
-278 SWEGGQPGPGPEP
+278 TYEGGGPGPEP
-291 EPESKKYI
+291 EPEPSESKYI
-299 PLLLDGMGIEIFMQP
+299 PLFLDGMGIDIFMM
-314 IKDEKPTP
+314 KKASEEPTP
-322 PDPEPPTGEW
+322 PEPEPPTGEW
-332 IIPGTINNT
+332 IIPGTINET
-341 RPLTEEEALNNC
+341 RPLNEEEALNNC
-353 RVFWGYFKEKGWSL
+353 RVFWSYFKAKGWSL
-367 NAVSGILGNAW
+367 NAVCGILGNSW

-414 ISWLEARV
+414 ISWLEEQV

-451 SAYPES
+451 ATYPES
-457 FREYSTTTKDPYTCA
+457 FREYSVTSKDPYTCA
-472 IEFLANYERPYDP
+472 IEFLANYERPFDP
-485 NQPERGTKAQELY
+485 NQTERGTKAQELY
-498 DYLMQFE
+498 DYLNQFE

>member
-1 MAISNKKAKRNTKQF
+1 MAISNKKAKRNSKQF
-16 KRVKYRTLRRIV
+16 TRVKYRTVRRIV
-28 YLFYKTFRKLR
+28 YVFYKTFRKLR
-39 TIQTGKPN
+39 TKQTGKPN
-47 SGKVKAPIKLAFLFS
+47 KGKVKAVIAFLFS
-62 FSLLLNSCF
+62 FSLILNSYF
-71 ICELKNIELTLLYK
+71 YYELNNIYLHNLVK
-85 TLGKEEFVEMKAGQT
+85 GVDHGVKAGQT

-135 IDIVGNTAQYPL
+135 IDIVGNTPHYPL

-167 TSDDMVWYATPNGNG
+167 TSDDMVWYATPSGNG
-182 WTLGYITVC
+182 WTLGYVTVC
-191 FTHQNN
+191 YTHQNN

-208 VIAHTGTA
+208 LIAHTGTA

-266 TNVVQTLGLNFA
+266 TNVVQTLGLNF
-278 SWEGGQPGPGPEP
+278 STWEGGVTPPQPQ
-291 EPESKKYI
+291 PESKKYI
-299 PLLLDGMGIEIFMQP
+299 PLLLDGMGIDIFMQP
-314 IKDEKPTP
+314 IKKEEPTP

-332 IIPGTINNT
+332 IIPGTINST

-353 RVFWGYFKEKGWSL
+353 KVFWSYFKEKGWSL

-414 ISWLEARV
+414 ISWLEERV

-498 DYLMQFE
+498 DYLLQFE

>member
-1 MAISNKKAKRNTKQF
+1 MAIQNQKTKRNTKQF
-16 KRVKYRTLRRIV
+16 TRVKYRAVRRIV
-28 YLFYKTFRKLR
+28 YVFYNVMRKMR
-39 TIQTGKPN
+39 TKKESKPIK
-47 SGKVKAPIKLAFLFS
+47 GKVKAIVAFLFS
-62 FSLLLNSCF
+62 FSLLANIFFHYELN
-71 ICELKNIELTLLYK
+71 NIYLHNLVK
-85 TLGKEEFVEMKAGQT
+85 GVEYGVKAGQT
-100 LVASDGHEV
+100 LVAGDGHEV
-109 CLFPMDMLYITQL
+109 CLFPMDMLYVTQV

-135 IDIVGNTAQYPL
+135 IDIVGNTPQYPL

-155 VWSWPDGNERSY
+155 VWSWSDGNERSY
-167 TSDDMVWYATPNGNG
+167 TSDNEVWCATPNGNG
-182 WTLGYITVC
+182 WTLGYVTVC

-208 VIAHTGTA
+208 LIAHTGTS

-226 DQSTLPNVGNVSYGV
+226 DQSTLPNVGNVSFGV
-241 TCAYGNLCYALNGST
+241 TCAYGNLCYALQGST
-256 DPTKIYFIND
+256 DPTKIYFINN

-278 SWEGGQPGPGPEP
+278 TYEGGGPGPEP
-291 EPESKKYI
+291 EPEPTENKYI
-299 PLLLDGMGIEIFMQP
+299 PLFLGGMGIDIFLMKKPGEEPEQP
-314 IKDEKPTP
+314 E
-322 PDPEPPTGEW
+322 PEPPAGEW
-332 IIPGTINNT
+332 IIPGTINET
-341 RPLTEEEALNNC
+341 RPLNEEEALNNC
-353 RVFWGYFKEKGWSL
+353 KVFWSYFKAKGWSL
-367 NAVSGILGNAW
+367 NAVCGILGNTW

-414 ISWLEARV
+414 ISWLEERV

-451 SAYPES
+451 SSYPES
-457 FREYSTTTKDPYTCA
+457 FREYSTTTKDPHTCA

-498 DYLMQFE
+498 DYLIQFE

>member
-1 MAISNKKAKRNTKQF
+1 MVVQNQKAKRNSKQF
-16 KRVKYRTLRRIV
+16 TRVKYRTVRRIV
-28 YLFYKTFRKLR
+28 YVFYKAMRKMR
-39 TIQTGKPN
+39 TKKESKPN
-47 SGKVKAPIKLAFLFS
+47 QGKAKAIAIAFLFS
-62 FSLLLNSCF
+62 LIVNSCF
-71 ICELKNIELTLLYK
+71 ISELKNIELTLLYK

-135 IDIVGNTAQYPL
+135 IDIVGNTAEYPL

-167 TSDDMVWYATPNGNG
+167 TSDSEVWYATPNGNG
-182 WTLGYITVC
+182 WTLGYVTVC

-208 VIAHTGTA
+208 VIAHTGTS

-226 DQSTLPNVGNVSYGV
+226 DQSTLPNVGNVSFGV
-241 TCAYGNLCYALNGST
+241 TCAYGNLCYALQGST

-266 TNVVQTLGLNFA
+266 TNIVQTLGLNFA
-278 SWEGGQPGPGPEP
+278 TYEGGAPEP
-291 EPESKKYI
+291 EPEPEPTENKYI
-299 PLLLDGMGIEIFMQP
+299 PLFMDGMGIDIFLMKKP
-314 IKDEKPTP
+314 SEEPTP
-322 PDPEPPTGEW
+322 PEPEPPTGEW
-332 IIPGTINNT
+332 IIPGTINST
-341 RPLTEEEALNNC
+341 RPLNEEEALNNC
-353 RVFWGYFKEKGWSL
+353 KVFWSYFKAKGWSL
-367 NAVSGILGNAW
+367 NAVCGILGNAW

-393 WHQPPDQWG
+393 WHQPPDRWG

-414 ISWLEARV
+414 ISWLEERV

-451 SAYPES
+451 STYPES
-457 FREYSTTTKDPYTCA
+457 FREYSTTNKDPYTCA